1 MAMITG
7 GLGGLGVLACYE
19 LAASGQPYICTT
31 SRSGRIG
38 GGQRELVQMQENF
51 RQMCTHYTAR
61 IDGSDASAINDLFQY
76 IQRPEEQGEEF
87 DLFNTCLASIEKSP
101 EILTIEEIHRL
112 FQTKEHIATT
122 SKMLEQEIKSHGGNS
137 KDEWLL
143 REIKKRDKRF
153 EEVMGKVV
161 YIAQQRGLAIGQVEG
176 MMGLPNPSVAKATLK
191 DFMKKKQEEFP
202 TGGSTVLEKVEQ
214 EIATTEAADL
224 A

>member
-61 IDGSDASAINDLFQY
+61 IDGSDASAINDLFQWV
-76 IQRPEEQGEEF
+76 QRPDEQGEEM
-87 DLFNTCLASIEKSP
+87 DLFSTCLGSIDKNP
-101 EILTIEEIHRL
+101 ELLTMDEIQKL
-112 FQTKEHIATT
+112 MATKQHIAETAE
-122 SKMLEQEIKSHGGNS
+122 MLEAEIKENRGTS

-143 REIKKRDKRF
+143 REIQKRDKKMG
-153 EEVMGKVV
+153 EVIGKVIA
-161 YIAQQRGLAIGQVEG
+161 IAQQRGVI
-176 MMGLPNPSVAKATLK
+176 PSENQEPAAAPKSTLR
-191 DFMKKKQEEFP
+191 DFMKKKKEANS
-202 TGGSTVLEKVEQ
+202 TGVLEKVEQ
-214 EIATTEAADL
+214 EISAGGAD
-224 A
+224 ASTQEGN